1 MKFFEINT
9 HSLTHRCVSPHS
21 CMSNAACK
29 EGELCKHYAADPGSS
44 DTCQPEVVGAASEG
58 WDECGTNVDCENKN
72 VGKPVCKET
81 MRGRL
86 CVTERECNSFVIF
99 ICFYIFLFI

>member
-1 MKFFEINT
+1 
-9 HSLTHRCVSPHS
+9 
-21 CMSNAACK
+21 MSNAACK

-44 DTCQPEVVGAASEG
+44 DTCQPEVLGAVSEG

-86 CVTERECNSFVIF
+86 CVTERECISIFSTLFVIQ
-99 ICFYIFLFI
+99 YY